1 MEGSWPP
8 CVWSNF
14 LSAILPTAFAHLASL
29 CHILEIFMVFQTFS
43 VLLYVFLVICGWCS
57 LTLLLRLPAGSDDG

>member
-8 CVWSNF
+8 CVCSNF

-43 VLLYVFLVICGWCS
+43 VLLY
-57 LTLLLRLPAGSDDG
+57 LLW